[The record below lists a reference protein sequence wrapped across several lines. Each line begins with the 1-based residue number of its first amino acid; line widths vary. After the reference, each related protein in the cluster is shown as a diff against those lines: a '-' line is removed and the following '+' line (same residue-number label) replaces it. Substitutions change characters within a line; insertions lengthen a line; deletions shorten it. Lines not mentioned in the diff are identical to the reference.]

1 MDLYVGSNTARSH
14 ASTLTDYSTNPGSVS
29 TSPVHNVNQSSPGAH
44 VTVST
49 VNGNVTQITRRSI
62 FGEAPIGEEGLVQQD
77 SKPTRRTSMFKGGSD
92 DNKPARR
99 VSMHP
104 KSVSTTKPTLA
115 AILTGSSMDDDP
127 ILKAMIIP
135 CGERS
140 DNDLIPIIEFIKG
153 LRFFQIFT
161 QYPETFKQVAQ
172 QLELQTFFKGGHVF
186 FEGQPGNEF
195 YIVLDGEISIV
206 KKKRISAYSDFITEN
221 ITLVKL
227 SCGQTFGETALD
239 SVDGLR
245 TASAVATKR
254 SSLLV
259 LHRENYHKILFYFKS
274 WLKQAVC
281 DVLMSSTSIFHNLPL
296 DTIHAMSARAVIRS
310 FSINAE
316 IVPEGGRVSSLMIVK
331 SGIVRL
337 VKSISKYQVDQSVQ
351 GAVNKFD
358 VGEKITNALA
368 SPPPSPLKTERDTAS
383 HTASASTLSSS
394 SPLRLPSLISPT
406 KTITGSAARQTRA
419 THTTGGKKGNRPH
432 SPPPGYWL
440 LADSTE
446 YLDAARPLRVVTKD
460 IHTGTDTITEIHRGS
475 LRPNIAER

>member
-1 MDLYVGSNTARSH
+1 MDLYAGTNTARSH
-14 ASTLTDYSTNPGSVS
+14 ASTLTDYSTNPTSVS
-29 TSPVHNVNQSSPGAH
+29 SPVHNTNQSSPGAH
-44 VTVST
+44 VTIST

-62 FGEAPIGEEGLVQQD
+62 FGEAPIGEESSLQHET
-77 SKPTRRTSMFKGGSD
+77 KPTRRASMYQK
-92 DNKPARR
+92 NINVAKPA
-99 VSMHP
+99 
-104 KSVSTTKPTLA
+104 LA

-127 ILKAMIIP
+127 ILKSMMVS

-140 DNDLIPIIEFIKG
+140 DADLIPIIEFIKG

-281 DVLMSSTSIFHNLPL
+281 NVLLSSTSIFHNLPI

-337 VKSISKYQVDQSVQ
+337 VKSISKHQVDQSIH
-351 GAVNKFD
+351 GALSKFD
-358 VGEKITNALA
+358 VGAKVTNALA
-368 SPPPSPLKTERDTAS
+368 SPPSSPPRGE
-383 HTASASTLSSS
+383 HTNTSSS
-394 SPLRLPSLISPT
+394 SVNSLS
-406 KTITGSAARQTRA
+406 
-419 THTTGGKKGNRPH
+419 
-432 SPPPGYWL
+432 WL
-440 LADSTE
+440 AS
-446 YLDAARPLRVVTKD
+446 R
-460 IHTGTDTITEIHRGS
+460 
-475 LRPNIAER
+475 